1 MTLSDLIA
9 FSALIVSIFAL
20 PISYILGARGL
31 KNTAYNGE
39 LSKLSDLCDL
49 VFTEALN
56 IHKKTQS
63 NLSDEMDYHLMIAF
77 HKRLQ
82 SKCLEIKSLSNSER
96 YPRMELREVKQ
107 ATTDHLVSENLEVR
121 NTAMRGLIYKL
132 DALKTFFTPKFI

>member
-1 MTLSDLIA
+1 
-9 FSALIVSIFAL
+9 
-20 PISYILGARGL
+20 
-31 KNTAYNGE
+31 
-39 LSKLSDLCDL
+39 
-49 VFTEALN
+49 
-56 IHKKTQS
+56 
-63 NLSDEMDYHLMIAF
+63 MIAF

-107 ATTDHLVSENLEVR
+107 AITDHLVSDNLEVR